1 MLSVLDEVNYKL
13 TQQSEVDCQILC
25 LKMLS
30 KILNYRSDALECYY
44 NYLKQISQKVA
55 HLSDQDKEVF
65 YTEVKRLIKIIK
77 TKVDTKQDVEMT
89 VDSGSEE
96 QDTYMR

>member
-1 MLSVLDEVNYKL
+1 MDTKPGAKVKSGGRSFQNLSNVLSVLDEVNYKL

-44 NYLKQISQKVA
+44 HYLK
-55 HLSDQDKEVF
+55 
-65 YTEVKRLIKIIK
+65 
-77 TKVDTKQDVEMT
+77 
-89 VDSGSEE
+89 
-96 QDTYMR
+96 